1 MEKQLRKL
9 TELIGFRYFLIV
21 VLILTGSLQ
30 FAFMYG
36 NVKGVT
42 YDFKPLQL
50 APETVRSTK
59 TIEDTYKTQQE
70 REKAANAVAPVYQ
83 FSEDVA
89 KQRAAIVTSLF
100 DYVLEVKKDVEK
112 SKEPV
117 PNVDQVAQLRKKI

>member
-1 MEKQLRKL
+1 MPDGETIKKF

-21 VLILTGSLQ
+21 VLILTGALQ

-83 FSEDVA
+83 FSADVA

-100 DYVLEVKKDVEK
+100 DYVLDVKADVE
-112 SKEPV
+112 
-117 PNVDQVAQLRKKI
+117 VAKNLFQLPTK